1 MYKLMKTFTNKVE
14 GIEVYSSRTEFR
26 RYCIEVNVRGIEYK
40 SVYQNNKPTIKE
52 IKEIKRRL
60 ELPLH

>member
-26 RYCIEVNVRGIEYK
+26 RYCIEINVRGVEYR
-40 SVYQNNKPTIKE
+40 SIYQNNKPTIRELRQDK
-52 IKEIKRRL
+52 IRL
-60 ELPLH
+60 ELPNG

>member
-1 MYKLMKTFTNKVE
+1 MKTFTNKVE